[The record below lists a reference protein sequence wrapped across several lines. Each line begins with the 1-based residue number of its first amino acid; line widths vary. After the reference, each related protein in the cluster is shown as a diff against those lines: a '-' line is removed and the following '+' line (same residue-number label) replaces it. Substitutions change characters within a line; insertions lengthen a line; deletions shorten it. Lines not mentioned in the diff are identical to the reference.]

1 LHQRKKELSMVTYRI
16 ADMTCGH
23 CAGTIARALAGVD
36 KGARVEVDVARKL
49 VSVTSGAPEDELA
62 EAIREA
68 GYTPEKVPPA
78 PREQPVSGSGCGCGC
93 GPRAAS
99 AVAVP
104 QSMASSS
111 KSCCG

>member
-1 LHQRKKELSMVTYRI
+1 MVTYRI

-68 GYTPEKVPPA
+68 GYTPEKVRPA
-78 PREQPVSGSGCGCGC
+78 PREQSVSGSGCGCGC

-104 QSMASSS
+104 QSTASSS
-111 KSCCG
+111 